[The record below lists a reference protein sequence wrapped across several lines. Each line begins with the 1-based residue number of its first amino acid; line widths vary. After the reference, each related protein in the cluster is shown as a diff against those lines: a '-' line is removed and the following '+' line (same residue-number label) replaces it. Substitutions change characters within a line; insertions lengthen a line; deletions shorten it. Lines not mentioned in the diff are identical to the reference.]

1 MNAYKYFATLY
12 DLLYFIV
19 GVYLNDSFFDVRF
32 GMRYEQ
38 LSSLRVTVKSSIM
51 QHECNK
57 LLFKCCDY
65 V

>member
-38 LSSLRVTVKSSIM
+38 LFSLRVTVKSSIV

-57 LLFKCCDY
+57 LLFQML
-65 V
+65 

>member
-1 MNAYKYFATLY
+1 MLTNIFATLY

-19 GVYLNDSFFDVRF
+19 GVYLNDSIFDVRF

-38 LSSLRVTVKSSIM
+38 LSSLRVTVKSSIV

-57 LLFKCCDY
+57 LLFQML
-65 V
+65 